1 MFAPT
6 TNKVVINQPTI
17 SNMNRV
23 LNKPTTITAK
33 PIVPKFGRDTGTSKL
48 SMNFNPNGNN
58 FGFNQDYLSMKSDT
72 NNRAFGFQP
81 LYAKVG
87 EDEVPIEDSLVVDA
101 RRVKDI

>member
-1 MFAPT
+1 MDITDIKSDLGLQELFMFAPT

-58 FGFNQDYLSMKSDT
+58 FGFN
-72 NNRAFGFQP
+72 
-81 LYAKVG
+81 
-87 EDEVPIEDSLVVDA
+87 
-101 RRVKDI
+101 